1 MAELNA
7 TAHPIHCSGENDVPA
22 NPSAIP
28 NDLESCW
35 LPFTP
40 NRSFKKRP
48 RLLRAAEGMYY
59 RDAEG
64 RKVLDA
70 ISGLWCVNAGHGRKP
85 IVQAIQ
91 QQAAEMD
98 YAPSF
103 HFAHPKVITLAAR
116 LAALAPRGLDHVF
129 FCNSGSE
136 ACDSAMKIARGH
148 FAARGESGRYR
159 FVSRE
164 RSYHGV
170 NYGGTSLGGLPNN
183 QKGFGPFV
191 PGTEYRLPLPYD
203 PKKDRFTPGE
213 PGDGANYA
221 EALERICGEAGGETI
236 AAVIV
241 EPMTGSGGVF
251 ASPQGY
257 LPRLREICDRHGI
270 LLIFDEVI
278 TGFGRLGYAFAA
290 ERYGVT
296 PDMITFAKGVTN
308 GAVPMGGVLVR
319 SDICQSFEARADYG
333 IDLFHGYTYTGHP
346 LAAAAGLATLDL
358 YRDEGLFERGRA
370 IEPVFRD
377 AVFSLRNAPHVQ
389 DIRSVGLA
397 AAIELEPLAGA
408 PGKRGYEALLKAFF
422 EQNMVVRISGDTVV
436 LIPALIVGED
446 ELLRM
451 AEGVRAV
458 LENLE

>member
-1 MAELNA
+1 
-7 TAHPIHCSGENDVPA
+7 VPA
-22 NPSAIP
+22 SPSAIP
-28 NDLESCW
+28 NDLESIW

-40 NRSFKKRP
+40 NRSFKRRP
-48 RLLRAAEGMYY
+48 RLLSAAEGMYY
-59 RDAEG
+59 RDAGG
-64 RKVLDA
+64 RRVLDA

-103 HFAHPKVITLAAR
+103 HFAHPKIVTLAAR
-116 LAALAPRGLDHVF
+116 IAALAPDGLDHVF

-136 ACDSAMKIARGH
+136 ACDSAMKIARGY
-148 FAARGESGRYR
+148 FAAKGETVRFR

-203 PKKDRFTPGE
+203 ANRDRFTPGE
-213 PGDGANYA
+213 AEGGAHYA
-221 EALERICGEAGGETI
+221 DALEKICSEAGGDTI

-251 ASPQGY
+251 ASPKAY
-257 LPRLREICDRHGI
+257 LQRLREICDRHGI

-278 TGFGRLGYAFAA
+278 TGFGRLGYSFAA

-308 GAVPMGGVLVR
+308 GAVPMGGIVLKR
-319 SDICQSFEARADYG
+319 EIYEAFEPKADYA

-358 YRDEGLFERGRA
+358 YRDEDLFARA
-370 IEPVFRD
+370 RALEPKFRD
-377 AVFSLRNAPHVQ
+377 AVFSLKDARHVV

-397 AAIELEPLAGA
+397 AAIELEPAAGA
-408 PGKRGYEALLKAFF
+408 PGRRGYEALEKAFF
-422 EQNMVVRISGDTVV
+422 DQSMVVRISGDTVV
-436 LIPALIVGED
+436 LIPALITGD
-446 ELLRM
+446 AELSRM
-451 AEGVRAV
+451 TEGVRAV
-458 LENLE
+458 LKSLE

>member
-1 MAELNA
+1 M
-7 TAHPIHCSGENDVPA
+7 PA
-22 NPSAIP
+22 SPSAIP
-28 NDLESCW
+28 NDLESYW

-40 NRSFKKRP
+40 NRSFKRRP
-48 RLLRAAEGMYY
+48 RLLSAAEGMYY
-59 RDAEG
+59 RDTGG
-64 RKVLDA
+64 RRVLDA
-70 ISGLWCVNAGHGRKP
+70 ISGLWCVNAGHGRKS

-103 HFAHPKVITLAAR
+103 HFAHPKIVTLAAR
-116 LAALAPRGLDHVF
+116 IAALAPAGLDHVF

-136 ACDSAMKIARGH
+136 ACDSAMKIARGY
-148 FAARGESGRYR
+148 FAAKGETARFR

-191 PGTEYRLPLPYD
+191 PGTEYRLPLPYVA
-203 PKKDRFTPGE
+203 KRDRFTPGE
-213 PGDGANYA
+213 PDGGAGYA
-221 EALERICGEAGGETI
+221 DALEQICTEAGGDTI

-251 ASPQGY
+251 ASPKAY
-257 LPRLREICDRHGI
+257 LPRLREICDRHGC

-278 TGFGRLGYAFAA
+278 TGFGRLGYGFAA
-290 ERYGVT
+290 ERYGVV

-308 GAVPMGGVLVR
+308 GAVPMGGVVLKR
-319 SDICQSFEARADYG
+319 EIYEAFEAKSDYA

-358 YRDEGLFERGRA
+358 YRDEDLFGRA
-370 IEPVFRD
+370 RALEPKFRD
-377 AVFSLRNAPHVQ
+377 AVFSLKDAPHVV

-397 AAIELEPLAGA
+397 AAIELEPAAGA
-408 PGKRGYEALLKAFF
+408 PGWRGYEALEKAFF
-422 EQNMVVRISGDTVV
+422 DQNMVVRISGDTLV
-436 LIPALIVGED
+436 LIPALIAGD
-446 ELLRM
+446 AELSRM
-451 AEGVRAV
+451 TDGLRAV
-458 LENLE
+458 LKELE

>member
-1 MAELNA
+1 MRL
-7 TAHPIHCSGENDVPA
+7 PA
-22 NPSAIP
+22 NP
-28 NDLESCW
+28 NDLESYW

-40 NRSFKKRP
+40 NRSFKQRP
-48 RLLRAAEGMYY
+48 RLLVESEGMYY
-59 RDAEG
+59 RDKDG

-70 ISGLWCVNAGHGRKP
+70 ISGLWCVNAGHGRKT
-85 IVQAIQ
+85 IVAAIQ
-91 QQAAEMD
+91 GQAAELD

-103 HFAHPKVITLAAR
+103 HFAHPKVVTLAAR
-116 LAALAPRGLDHVF
+116 LSALAPVGLDHVF

-136 ACDSAMKIARGH
+136 AVDTAMKIARAY
-148 FAARGESGRYR
+148 FAAKGESRRFR

-183 QKGFGPFV
+183 QKGFGPLL
-191 PGTEYRLPLPYD
+191 PGTEHRLPLPYN
-203 PKKDRFTPGE
+203 PQQDRFTTGE
-213 PGDGANYA
+213 PEDGADYA
-221 EALERICGEAGGETI
+221 EALEKICAEAGGETI

-241 EPMTGSGGVF
+241 EPMTGSGGVY
-251 ASPQGY
+251 ASPKAY
-257 LPRLREICDRHGI
+257 LPRLREICGRHGI

-308 GAVPMGGVLVR
+308 GAVPMGGVLVKKE
-319 SDICQSFEARADYG
+319 IYQSFEPKSDYA

-358 YRDEGLFERGRA
+358 YRDEGLFERARA
-370 IEPVFRD
+370 LEPKFRD
-377 AVFSLRNAPHVQ
+377 AVHGLKGAPHVV

-397 AAIELEPLAGA
+397 AAVEMEPIAGQA
-408 PGKRGYEALLKAFF
+408 GKRGYQALQDAFF
-422 EQNMVVRISGDTVV
+422 EQNLVVRISGDTIV
-436 LIPALIVGED
+436 LIPALIASEA
-446 ELLRM
+446 EIARM
-451 AEGVRAV
+451 MEGLRAV
-458 LENLE
+458 LNGLE